1 MNEKQLQKISGTVED
16 IIYKNASNG
25 YTILDLDM
33 NGTLT
38 TVVGEIGNVD
48 EGEELIL
55 EGEYVNNPKYG
66 VQFKALI
73 CERKLPETA
82 YAIQKY
88 LASGVIK
95 GIGPTLA
102 KNIVDTFGEKSLEI
116 IENNPEEL
124 VRVKGFTKKKVE
136 TVRQE
141 LQRVFG
147 IRKLM
152 NYLGTFG
159 VSPTTAIKAWKKWGQ
174 FSIDIIKENPYALC
188 DFGI

>member
-48 EGEELIL
+48 EGEELVL

-152 NYLGTFG
+152 N
-159 VSPTTAIKAWKKWGQ
+159 
-174 FSIDIIKENPYALC
+174 
-188 DFGI
+188 